1 MTDNNC
7 KSVILAKGNVYQIL
21 GMGELNLKTESGHY
35 LTLNKE
41 QVNSFAYYVENQAV
55 LRRGTPFHL
64 GEHLYVLGDANG
76 KDNNYHFTKCKHCC
90 DVNNPLDYM
99 LHEWESEGFFI
110 LSYLLART
118 LTWSIKAWVLEGINS
133 SDWELTNVYFH
144 SHTSPNGIQNQIRR
158 IIYPNITR
166 KSSIYC

>member
-7 KSVILAKGNVYQIL
+7 KSVIPAKGNVYQIL

-55 LRRGTPFHL
+55 LRRGSPFHL

-99 LHEWESEGFFI
+99 LHLISPQKCFSDYSRYFKIDEPCF
-110 LSYLLART
+110 LSHM
-118 LTWSIKAWVLEGINS
+118 SG
-133 SDWELTNVYFH
+133 
-144 SHTSPNGIQNQIRR
+144 NQKDFLFCPICL
-158 IIYPNITR
+158 PAH
-166 KSSIYC
+166 

>member
-7 KSVILAKGNVYQIL
+7 KSVILAKGDVYQIL

-76 KDNNYHFTKCKHCC
+76 KDNNYHFTKCKHC
-90 DVNNPLDYM
+90 LD
-99 LHEWESEGFFI
+99 
-110 LSYLLART
+110 
-118 LTWSIKAWVLEGINS
+118 
-133 SDWELTNVYFH
+133 
-144 SHTSPNGIQNQIRR
+144 QNQDRPLGYRLHLISPKQCLKDYSGYFK
-158 IIYPNITR
+158 IDEPCFLSHMSGNQEDFLFCPICSPAH
-166 KSSIYC
+166 